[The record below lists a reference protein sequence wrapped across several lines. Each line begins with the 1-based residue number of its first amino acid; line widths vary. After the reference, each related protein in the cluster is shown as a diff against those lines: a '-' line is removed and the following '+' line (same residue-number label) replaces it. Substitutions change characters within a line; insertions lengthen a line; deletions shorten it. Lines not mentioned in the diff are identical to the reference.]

1 MELDNSA
8 TFEKKIKSKKLSE
21 RYTQMYY
28 IYAVRLQLSLR
39 VFFSLFSLSRV
50 IWSANAPHA
59 NEPLICDQQHPHY
72 KGDIYIYA
80 HTPFFYSRMSKKL
93 SLKYFDWF

>member
-39 VFFSLFSLSRV
+39 VFFSSLLSLSC
-50 IWSANAPHA
+50 NMK
-59 NEPLICDQQHPHY
+59 C
-72 KGDIYIYA
+72 
-80 HTPFFYSRMSKKL
+80 
-93 SLKYFDWF
+93 